1 MKGVLPERRYGII
14 MKNSSAATAPAK
26 PQVTLHASDAKDF
39 LDKYKRAWETRD
51 PDLAASLFTRDAHYK
66 ENPFGQPIIGR
77 AAIHDYWA
85 EATRRQEDIR
95 FTVTN
100 SLHTGYVLIAEWTC
114 TYRDR
119 ATGKR
124 RELAG
129 MFFADFYGNQVR
141 AFREYWQS
149 RAV

>member
-1 MKGVLPERRYGII
+1 MKGVLAERRYGVI

>member
-1 MKGVLPERRYGII
+1 MTK
-14 MKNSSAATAPAK
+14 SSIATAPAK
-26 PQVTLHASDAKDF
+26 PQITLHANDAKDF
-39 LDKYKRAWETRD
+39 LEKYKKAWETRD
-51 PDLAASLFTRDAHYK
+51 ADLAAGLFTRDARYK
-66 ENPFGQPIIGR
+66 ENPFGEPIVGR
-77 AAIHDYWA
+77 EAIHDYWA
-85 EATRRQEDIR
+85 EVTGRQEDIR

-119 ATGKR
+119 SSGKR

-129 MFFADFYGNQVR
+129 MFFADFYGPQVR

-149 RAV
+149 RAL

>member
-1 MKGVLPERRYGII
+1 MK
-14 MKNSSAATAPAK
+14 SSSTATALQRKA
-26 PQVTLHASDAKDF
+26 TALCARDAKDF
-39 LDKYKRAWETRD
+39 LEKYKKAWETRD
-51 PDLAASLFTRDAHYK
+51 ADLAASLFTRDARYK
-66 ENPFGQPIIGR
+66 ENPFREPIIGR
-77 AAIHDYWA
+77 EAIHDYWA
-85 EATRRQEDIR
+85 AATANQEDIR

-119 ATGKR
+119 ATAKR
-124 RELAG
+124 REMAG

-149 RAV
+149 RTI

>member
-1 MKGVLPERRYGII
+1 MQNP
-14 MKNSSAATAPAK
+14 STATAPQRK
-26 PQVTLHASDAKDF
+26 PVALRAGDAKGF
-39 LDKYKRAWETRD
+39 LEKYKKAWETRD
-51 PDLAASLFTRDAHYK
+51 AALAASLFTRDARYK
-66 ENPFGQPIIGR
+66 EDPFAEPIVGR
-77 AAIHDYWA
+77 EAIHDYWA
-85 EATRRQEDIR
+85 EATGRQEDIL

-114 TYRDR
+114 TYRDH

-149 RAV
+149 RAL

>member
-1 MKGVLPERRYGII
+1 

>member
-1 MKGVLPERRYGII
+1 
-14 MKNSSAATAPAK
+14 MKNSSTATASAK
-26 PQVTLHASDAKDF
+26 PQTTLHASVAKDF
-39 LDKYKRAWETRD
+39 LARYKRAWETRD
-51 PDLAASLFTRDAHYK
+51 ADLAASLFTRDARYK
-66 ENPFGQPIIGR
+66 ENPFGEPIIGR
-77 AAIHDYWA
+77 EAIHDYWA
-85 EATRRQEDIR
+85 EATGRQEDIR
-95 FTVTN
+95 FAVTN

-129 MFFADFYGNQVR
+129 MFFADFYGPQVR

-149 RAV
+149 HAL

>member
-1 MKGVLPERRYGII
+1 
-14 MKNSSAATAPAK
+14 MKNASGAATLQPK
-26 PQVTLHASDAKDF
+26 QQTTLHASDAKYF

-51 PDLAASLFTRDAHYK
+51 ADLAASLFTRDARYK
-66 ENPFGQPIIGR
+66 ENPFGEPIIGR
-77 AAIHDYWA
+77 EAIHDYWA
-85 EATRRQEDIR
+85 SATALQEDIH
-95 FTVTN
+95 FTVIN

-114 TYRDR
+114 TYKDHV
-119 ATGKR
+119 TGKR

-149 RAV
+149 AP